1 VGTLTRVTHG
11 ELREQ
16 AAAYALGA
24 LSRDERV
31 AFEAHLLDCDECGDE
46 VRSFSS
52 VATALA
58 SAVPPAQPGARVRER
73 AVAVSRPSLV
83 PVVPV
88 APAPVV
94 PRRRVPTLVPWLM
107 AAASMALAAGL
118 SVELVRLRKAAVDT
132 RSAGVVLGAADLVRI
147 DMAGQPVAPRAS
159 ARAFW
164 SRSRGLIVTASSLPP
179 LPAGRTYQLW
189 IIVGEKPVGAGFIR
203 PGADGAVDA
212 VFTAP
217 IDYANA
223 AAFAVTLEP
232 EGGMPAPTGDK
243 YLVGLVN

>member
-1 VGTLTRVTHG
+1 VVTQTLFTHN

-24 LSRDERV
+24 LARHERV
-31 AFEAHLLDCDECGDE
+31 AFEAHLLDCEECDEE
-46 VRSFSS
+46 VRSFAF

-58 SAVPPAQPGARVRER
+58 ASSPPMTPDRRLRER
-73 AVAVSRPSLV
+73 AVEVQIR
-83 PVVPV
+83 
-88 APAPVV
+88 PAPPA
-94 PRRRVPTLVPWLM
+94 PRRVIVPWLL
-107 AAASMALAAGL
+107 AAASLAVAIGLGGQLL
-118 SVELVRLRKAAVDT
+118 SVRRNAAEGRAVV
-132 RSAGVVLGAADLVRI
+132 VVLGADDLVRV

-164 SRSRGLIVTASSLPP
+164 SRSRGLIVTASRLPP

-189 IIVGEKPVGAGFIR
+189 IIVGQTPVGAGLLKPDTDGTVQAVLHA
-203 PGADGAVDA
+203 PGDLAK
-212 VFTAP
+212 P
-217 IDYANA
+217 

-232 EGGMPAPTGDK
+232 DGGVPAPTGDK